1 MDIWLNGASK
11 KVMSIVGVIV
21 DYKNP
26 SRTLKID
33 GKEHNVFDIKGV
45 KLAYYPSLEI
55 LDATIDEFME
65 FYKGIDLAKD
75 RSYKHSLLVLN
86 NWNIDL
92 SDIEILEY
100 KNRKTHKYE
109 YFTCSNRAKGRVILL
124 PALVFDIETGRTT
137 EKKPDKFMAS
147 FFLPYVALGYD
158 QETDAMGFRFSY
170 SIFRFFNKSF
180 TCEASLEAFDISNGI
195 MEKDKHSTIRVP
207 YVSGDEVSVRLG
219 MFECFSGIHIAHIN
233 SDLDSLLTLS
243 DCRILFVVKGK
254 DVHIKNLVLNKDIE
268 YIKMLPS
275 ISNISNVYY
284 SDKMANI
291 KVLIDLISSL
301 VKNDKEHKITRE
313 GIENIESA
321 LDDFKITRNLEKL
334 KSVDLESSEVT
345 LDDIVHI
352 HKY

>member
-1 MDIWLNGASK
+1 MDIWLNGTSK

-26 SRTLKID
+26 SRTIKID
-33 GKEHNVFDIKGV
+33 GEEHNVYAIKGV

-55 LDATIDEFME
+55 LDVTTDEFME
-65 FYKGIDLAKD
+65 FYKSIDLAKD

-109 YFTCSNRAKGRVILL
+109 YFTCSNKAKGEVILL
-124 PALVFDIETGRTT
+124 PVLVFDANTGRTT
-137 EKKPDKFMAS
+137 GKTPNKFMTS
-147 FFLPYVALGYD
+147 FFLPCVALGYD
-158 QETDAMGFRFSY
+158 QETDAMGFRLSY

-180 TCEASLEAFDISNGI
+180 THGVSLETFDISNGH
-195 MEKDKHSTIRVP
+195 MGKNKSSTVIVP
-207 YVSGDEVSVRLG
+207 YVSGDGVSVRLG

-291 KVLIDLISSL
+291 KVLTDLISSL
-301 VKNDKEHKITRE
+301 VKSDKEHKITRE
-313 GIENIESA
+313 GIENIECA
-321 LDDFKITRNLEKL
+321 LDEFKVTRDLEKL
-334 KSVDLESSEVT
+334 KSVDLESNGVT
-345 LDDIVHI
+345 LDDIVYI
-352 HKY
+352 SKY

>member
-26 SRTLKID
+26 SRTLKI
-33 GKEHNVFDIKGV
+33 GGEEHNVYAIKGL

-65 FYKGIDLAKD
+65 FYKSIDFSDKG
-75 RSYKHSLLVLN
+75 YKYSLLVLN
-86 NWNIDL
+86 NWNISL

-100 KNRKTHKYE
+100 RNKKTHKHE
-109 YFTCSNRAKGRVILL
+109 YFTCSNGAKGRVILL
-124 PALVFDIETGRTT
+124 PAIVFDIETGRITGKT
-137 EKKPDKFMAS
+137 PNKFMAS
-147 FFLPYVALGYD
+147 FFLPYVAIGYD
-158 QETDAMGFRFSY
+158 QETDAMSFRSSY
-170 SIFRFFNKSF
+170 SIFRLFNKSF
-180 TCEASLEAFDISNGI
+180 TCEASLEAFDISNGL
-195 MEKDKHSTIRVP
+195 MEKSKHSTIRVP
-207 YVSGDEVSVRLG
+207 YVSGDEVSVKLG
-219 MFECFSGIHIAHIN
+219 IFECFSGIHIARID

-243 DCRILFVVKGK
+243 DCRVLFVIGSKGI
-254 DVHIKNLVLNKDIE
+254 HIKNLVLNKGIE
-268 YIKMLPS
+268 YIKMIPS

-284 SDKMANI
+284 SNKMANI
-291 KVLIDLISSL
+291 KVLTDLISSL
-301 VKNDKEHKITRE
+301 VKRDKEHKITRE

>member
-11 KVMSIVGVIV
+11 KVMSIVGVSV

-33 GKEHNVFDIKGV
+33 GEEHNVYAIKGV

-55 LDATIDEFME
+55 LDVTIDEFIE
-65 FYKGIDLAKD
+65 FYKSIDLTKD

-109 YFTCSNRAKGRVILL
+109 YFTCSNKAKGEVILL
-124 PALVFDIETGRTT
+124 PVLVFDADTGRTT
-137 EKKPDKFMAS
+137 EKKPNKFMAS

-158 QETDAMGFRFSY
+158 QETDAMGFRSSY

-180 TCEASLEAFDISNGI
+180 TCESSLETFDISNGH
-195 MEKDKHSTIRVP
+195 MEKNKHSTISVP
-207 YVSGDEVSVRLG
+207 YVSGDEASVRLG

-233 SDLDSLLTLS
+233 SDLDSLLTLG
-243 DCRILFVVKGK
+243 DCRILFVIGSKGI
-254 DVHIKNLVLNKDIE
+254 HIKNLVLNKGIE
-268 YIKMLPS
+268 YIKMMPS

-284 SDKMANI
+284 SDKMENI
-291 KVLIDLISSL
+291 KVLTDLISSL
-301 VKNDKEHKITRE
+301 VKSDKEHKITRE
-313 GIENIESA
+313 GIENIYSA
-321 LDDFKITRNLEKL
+321 LDDFKVTRDLEKL
-334 KSVDLESSEVT
+334 KSVDLESNGVT

>member
-1 MDIWLNGASK
+1 MDIWLNGDSK

-33 GKEHNVFDIKGV
+33 GEEHNVYVIKGL

-65 FYKGIDLAKD
+65 FYKSIDLAKD

-109 YFTCSNRAKGRVILL
+109 YFTCSNKAKGEVILL
-124 PALVFDIETGRTT
+124 PVLVFDADTGRTT
-137 EKKPDKFMAS
+137 GKTPNKFMAS

-158 QETDAMGFRFSY
+158 QETDAMGFRLSY

-180 TCEASLEAFDISNGI
+180 THGVSINVFDISNGR
-195 MEKDKHSTIRVP
+195 MEEKKHSTLKVP
-207 YVSGDEVSVRLG
+207 YVSGDEVSSRLG
-219 MFECFSGIHIAHIN
+219 IFECFSGIHIAHIN

-243 DCRILFVVKGK
+243 DCRILLLLMSKEI
-254 DVHIKNLVLNKDIE
+254 HIKNFVLNKEIE
-268 YIKMLPS
+268 SIKVVPKV
-275 ISNISNVYY
+275 SNISNLYY
-284 SDKMANI
+284 SDKMVNI
-291 KVLIDLISSL
+291 QVLTDLISSL
-301 VKNDKEHKITRE
+301 VKDDKEHKITRE

-321 LDDFKITRNLEKL
+321 LDEFKITRDLEKL

>member
-33 GKEHNVFDIKGV
+33 GKEHNVFAIKGV

-55 LDATIDEFME
+55 LDVTIDEFME
-65 FYKGIDLAKD
+65 FYKSIDLAKD

-109 YFTCSNRAKGRVILL
+109 YFTCSNKAKGEVILL
-124 PALVFDIETGRTT
+124 PVLVFDDDTGRTT
-137 EKKPDKFMAS
+137 GKTPNKFMTS
-147 FFLPYVALGYD
+147 FFLPYVAIGYD
-158 QETDAMGFRFSY
+158 QETDAMSFRSSY
-170 SIFRFFNKSF
+170 SIFRLFNKSF
-180 TCEASLEAFDISNGI
+180 TCEASLEAFDISNGL
-195 MEKDKHSTIRVP
+195 MEKSKHSTIRVP
-207 YVSGDEVSVRLG
+207 YVSGDEVSVKLG
-219 MFECFSGIHIAHIN
+219 IFECFSGIHIARID

-243 DCRILFVVKGK
+243 DCRVLFVIGSKGI
-254 DVHIKNLVLNKDIE
+254 HIKNLVLNKGIE
-268 YIKMLPS
+268 YIKMVPKV
-275 ISNISNVYY
+275 SNINNLYY
-284 SDKMANI
+284 SDKIANI
-291 KVLIDLISSL
+291 KLLTDLIFSL

-321 LDDFKITRNLEKL
+321 LDEFKVTRDLEKL
-334 KSVDLESSEVT
+334 KSVDLESSGAT

>member
-33 GKEHNVFDIKGV
+33 GEEHNVYAIKGL

-55 LDATIDEFME
+55 LDVTTDEFME
-65 FYKGIDLAKD
+65 FYKSIDLAKD

-100 KNRKTHKYE
+100 NNRKTHKYE
-109 YFTCSNRAKGRVILL
+109 YFTCSNKAKGGVILL

-137 EKKPDKFMAS
+137 EKKPDKFMTS

-158 QETDAMGFRFSY
+158 QKTDAMGFRSSY

-180 TCEASLEAFDISNGI
+180 TCETSLEAFDISNGH
-195 MEKDKHSTIRVP
+195 MEKDKHSTIKVP
-207 YVSGDEVSVRLG
+207 YVSGDEVSTKLG
-219 MFECFSGIHIAHIN
+219 MFECFSGIHIVNLN

-243 DCRILFVVKGK
+243 DCRVLFVIGSKGI
-254 DVHIKNLVLNKDIE
+254 HIKNLVLNKGIE
-268 YIKMLPS
+268 YIKMMPS

-284 SDKMANI
+284 SDRMENI
-291 KVLIDLISSL
+291 KVLTDLITSL

-313 GIENIESA
+313 GIENIYKA
-321 LDDFKITRNLEKL
+321 LDEFKITRDLEKL
-334 KSVDLESSEVT
+334 KSVDLESNGVT

>member
-33 GKEHNVFDIKGV
+33 GEEHNVYAIKGV

-65 FYKGIDLAKD
+65 FYKSIDFSD
-75 RSYKHSLLVLN
+75 RGYKYSLLVLN
-86 NWNIDL
+86 NWNISL
-92 SDIEILEY
+92 NNIEILEY
-100 KNRKTHKYE
+100 KYKETGKYE
-109 YFTCSNRAKGRVILL
+109 YFTCSLLEKDRVIYS
-124 PALVFDIETGRTT
+124 PAFVFDIETGRTT
-137 EKKPDKFMAS
+137 GKTPDKFMVS
-147 FFLPYVALGYD
+147 FFLPYLVLGYD
-158 QETDAMGFRFSY
+158 QKTDAMGFRLSY
-170 SIFRFFNKSF
+170 SIFRGFNKSF
-180 TCEASLEAFDISNGI
+180 TCEASINVFDISNGR
-195 MEKDKHSTIRVP
+195 MEEKKHSTLKVP
-207 YVSGDEVSVRLG
+207 YVSGDEVSSRLG
-219 MFECFSGIHIAHIN
+219 IFECFSGIHIAHLN

-243 DCRILFVVKGK
+243 DCRILLLLMSKEI
-254 DVHIKNLVLNKDIE
+254 HIKNFVLNKEIE
-268 YIKMLPS
+268 SIKVVPKV
-275 ISNISNVYY
+275 SNISNLYY

>member
-1 MDIWLNGASK
+1 MDIWLNGTSK
-11 KVMSIVGVIV
+11 KVMSIVGVVV

-33 GKEHNVFDIKGV
+33 GKEHNVYAIKGL

-55 LDATIDEFME
+55 LDVTIDEFIE
-65 FYKGIDLAKD
+65 FYKSIDLAKD

-100 KNRKTHKYE
+100 RNKKTHKYE
-109 YFTCSNRAKGRVILL
+109 YFTCSNKAKGGVILL
-124 PALVFDIETGRTT
+124 PALVFDIETGRNTGKT
-137 EKKPDKFMAS
+137 PDKFMAS
-147 FFLPYVALGYD
+147 FFLPYVAIGYD
-158 QETDAMGFRFSY
+158 QETDAMSFRSSY
-170 SIFRFFNKSF
+170 SIFRLFNKSF
-180 TCEASLEAFDISNGI
+180 TCEASLDAFDISNGL

-207 YVSGDEVSVRLG
+207 YVSGDEVSVKLG
-219 MFECFSGIHIAHIN
+219 IFECFSGIHIARID

-243 DCRILFVVKGK
+243 DCRVLFVIGSKGI
-254 DVHIKNLVLNKDIE
+254 HIKNLVLNKGIE
-268 YIKMLPS
+268 YIKMIPS

-284 SDKMANI
+284 SNKMANI
-291 KVLIDLISSL
+291 KVLTDLISSL
-301 VKNDKEHKITRE
+301 VKRDKEHKITRE
-313 GIENIESA
+313 GIENIECA
-321 LDDFKITRNLEKL
+321 LDEFKVTRDLEKL
-334 KSVDLESSEVT
+334 KSVDLESNGVT

>member
-1 MDIWLNGASK
+1 MDIWLNGDSK

-33 GKEHNVFDIKGV
+33 GEEHNVYAIKGV
-45 KLAYYPSLEI
+45 KLAYYPSLDI
-55 LDATIDEFME
+55 LDVTIDEFME
-65 FYKGIDLAKD
+65 FYKSIDLAKD

-86 NWNIDL
+86 NWDIDL

-100 KNRKTHKYE
+100 RNKKAHKYE
-109 YFTCSNRAKGRVILL
+109 YFTCSNKAKGGVILL
-124 PALVFDIETGRTT
+124 PALVFDIETGRNTGKT
-137 EKKPDKFMAS
+137 PDKFMAS

-158 QETDAMGFRFSY
+158 QETDAMGFRSSY

-180 TCEASLEAFDISNGI
+180 TCEASLGAFDISNGL

-207 YVSGDEVSVRLG
+207 YVSGDEVSVKLG
-219 MFECFSGIHIAHIN
+219 IFECFSGIHIARID

-243 DCRILFVVKGK
+243 DCRVLFVIGSKGI
-254 DVHIKNLVLNKDIE
+254 HIKNLVLNKGIE
-268 YIKMLPS
+268 YIKMVPKV
-275 ISNISNVYY
+275 SNINNLYY

-291 KVLIDLISSL
+291 QVLTDLIYSL
-301 VKNDKEHKITRE
+301 VKGNKEHKVTRE
-313 GIENIESA
+313 GIENIYSA
-321 LDDFKITRNLEKL
+321 LDEFKVTRDLEKL
-334 KSVDLESSEVT
+334 KSVDLESNGVT

-352 HKY
+352 SKY

>member
-33 GKEHNVFDIKGV
+33 GEEHNVYAIKGV
-45 KLAYYPSLEI
+45 KLAYYPSLEL

-65 FYKGIDLAKD
+65 FYKSIDLAKD

-109 YFTCSNRAKGRVILL
+109 YFTCSNKAKGEVILL
-124 PALVFDIETGRTT
+124 PVLVFDADTGRTT
-137 EKKPDKFMAS
+137 GKTPNKFMTS
-147 FFLPYVALGYD
+147 FFLPCVALGYD
-158 QETDAMGFRFSY
+158 QETDAMGFRLSY

-180 TCEASLEAFDISNGI
+180 THGVSLETFDISNGH
-195 MEKDKHSTIRVP
+195 MGKNKSSTVIVP
-207 YVSGDEVSVRLG
+207 YVSGDGVSVRLG

>member
-1 MDIWLNGASK
+1 MDIWLNGDSK

-33 GKEHNVFDIKGV
+33 VEEHNVYAIKGL
-45 KLAYYPSLEI
+45 KLAYYPSLET
-55 LDATIDEFME
+55 LDVTIDEFIE
-65 FYKGIDLAKD
+65 FYKSIDFSD
-75 RSYKHSLLVLN
+75 RSYKYSLLVLN
-86 NWNIDL
+86 NWNISL
-92 SDIEILEY
+92 NNIEILEY
-100 KNRKTHKYE
+100 KYKENGKYE
-109 YFTCSNRAKGRVILL
+109 YFTCSLLEKDRVIYS
-124 PALVFDIETGRTT
+124 PAFVFDIETGRTT
-137 EKKPDKFMAS
+137 GKTPDKFMVS
-147 FFLPYVALGYD
+147 FFLPYLVLGYD
-158 QETDAMGFRFSY
+158 QKTDAMGFRLSY
-170 SIFRFFNKSF
+170 SIFRGFNKSF
-180 TCEASLEAFDISNGI
+180 TCEASINVFDISNGR
-195 MEKDKHSTIRVP
+195 MEEKKHSTLKVP
-207 YVSGDEVSVRLG
+207 YVSGDEVSSRLG
-219 MFECFSGIHIAHIN
+219 IFECFSGIHIAHLN

-243 DCRILFVVKGK
+243 DCRILLLLMSKEI
-254 DVHIKNLVLNKDIE
+254 HIKNFVLNKEIE
-268 YIKMLPS
+268 SIKVVPKV
-275 ISNISNVYY
+275 SNISNVYY